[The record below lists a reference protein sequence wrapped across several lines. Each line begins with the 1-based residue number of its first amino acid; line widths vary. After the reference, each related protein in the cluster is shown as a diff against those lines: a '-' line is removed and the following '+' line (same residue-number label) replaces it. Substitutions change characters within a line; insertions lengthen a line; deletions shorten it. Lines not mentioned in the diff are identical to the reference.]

1 MTQRLLIT
9 TIAAATLT
17 LSSAWAQP
25 GQGPGMEGKHP
36 TKMQKKHAKKG
47 KRGMRSVFLIPYGLP
62 HYSKIL
68 MKMWDDP
75 KLALTPEQKSKLEP
89 IRNRTI
95 GQIRE
100 IAPQV
105 KKLTKEIVKG
115 IKSGASAESLSGE
128 VDTLASLKAKATKA
142 HLQCV
147 QETRAILTPQQL
159 QYIHEHLKQM
169 RKKHKKRS

>member
-1 MTQRLLIT
+1 MTRKTLIT
-9 TIAAATLT
+9 TLAAATFT

-25 GQGPGMEGKHP
+25 GQGPGMNGQKQMN
-36 TKMQKKHAKKG
+36 MQKKQGKKG
-47 KRGMRSVFLIPYGLP
+47 KTVFLITRGLP

-68 MKMWDDP
+68 MMMWDDP

-89 IRNRTI
+89 IRNRTMS
-95 GQIRE
+95 QIQE

-105 KKLTKEIVKG
+105 KKLTNEIVKG
-115 IKSGASAESLSGE
+115 IKSGANAESLSSK

-147 QETRAILTPQQL
+147 QETRTILSPQQL
-159 QYIHEHLKQM
+159 EYIHEHLKQT